1 MHSIAAAIGI
11 SHLTLNR
18 YLLAVQAL
26 CVWLSVKLVLGCSV
40 KSTTH
45 VRPFRDRFVTGI
57 KVVSQRAISSG
68 LRIAF
73 VAISDLCPLLIAVA
87 QASTSAQALIRMLAW
102 YQTVVFWL
110 HSVLPTVARIFS
122 VALTSLRQAYPSK
135 SMQTRLTLHIV

>member
-1 MHSIAAAIGI
+1 VRSIAAAIGI

-18 YLLAVQAL
+18 YLLAVRAL

-45 VRPFRDRFVTGI
+45 VRLFRDRFVTGI
-57 KVVSQRAISSG
+57 KVVSQRAVSFR

-122 VALTSLRQAYPSK
+122 IALSSLQQAYPSK
-135 SMQTRLTLHIV
+135 SMQTRLTLHIL